1 MSTLDDEALALVAQV
16 LSSLMDV
23 TTLTAHT
30 TLSIILIVM
39 IIMMVMMMMMMMM
52 MTMTML
58 IASEM
63 KRGRYGIY
71 ACVFFF
77 PRRFLNSYI
86 FFLSQNSI
94 YDNNT
99 LGANT

>member
-39 IIMMVMMMMMMMM
+39 MIMMVMMMMMM